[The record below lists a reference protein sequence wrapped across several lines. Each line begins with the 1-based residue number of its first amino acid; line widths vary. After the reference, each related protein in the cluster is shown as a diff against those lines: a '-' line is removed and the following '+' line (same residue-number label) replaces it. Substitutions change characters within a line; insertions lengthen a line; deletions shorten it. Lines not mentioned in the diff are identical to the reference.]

1 MCVRYHLLLLLLLL
15 LHQPHQQPYQY
26 MWLCVT
32 TKLGAVAAAAAVVAS
47 GAAATPTHDTPE
59 MVQVCAIPADAAA
72 ATSSQFRHT
81 PLSPLCTPSPS
92 RPDITS
98 RSGTYMYLYVAMLAQ
113 CITAQRFTPFYRI
126 DCDTRSFRVA
136 PAQHVVGSKP
146 TSLSTPAVR
155 S

>member
-1 MCVRYHLLLLLLLL
+1 MWVRYQLLLLLLL
-15 LHQPHQQPYQY
+15 LHQPHQQPYQH
-26 MWLCVT
+26 MWLCGT
-32 TKLGAVAAAAAVVAS
+32 TKLGAAAAAAAAAAAS
-47 GAAATPTHDTPE
+47 GAAATPTHDIPE

-72 ATSSQFRHT
+72 ATSSQFRNT

-98 RSGTYMYLYVAMLAQ
+98 RSGTNMCLSVAMLAQ

-126 DCDTRSFRVA
+126 DCDPRSFQVA
-136 PAQHVVGSKP
+136 SAQNVVGSKP
-146 TSLSTPAVR
+146 TPLSKPAVR